1 MAEKAQQQVNQSIEN
16 VRKGPRSPPKRRCP
30 PARAIRIHHSA
41 APGSFFRAPA
51 PPLLLKQAPGGYPS
65 NYVDVRH
72 GGGGGN
78 APPPNVSPDFP
89 QAIAQQ
95 AQDPNHPANP
105 KHSKHAEWAK
115 SLAEKFG
122 NAMVFGG
129 GATLG
134 SDVVNS
140 AFNALKK

>member
-1 MAEKAQQQVNQSIEN
+1 MAEKAQQVNHSIEN
-16 VRKGPRSPPKRRCP
+16 IRRDLE
-30 PARAIRIHHSA
+30 
-41 APGSFFRAPA
+41 
-51 PPLLLKQAPGGYPS
+51 LLRNVGALRPEQYASITAQLPAPGGYPS
-65 NYVDVRH
+65 NYVDARY
-72 GGGGGN
+72 GGGGGY

-105 KHSKHAEWAK
+105 KHSKHSEWAK

-122 NAMVFGG
+122 NAMVLGG

-140 AFNALKK
+140 AFNALKH

>member
-1 MAEKAQQQVNQSIEN
+1 MAEKAQQVDRSIEN
-16 VRKGPRSPPKRRCP
+16 IRRDLEVLRNAGALRP
-30 PARAIRIHHSA
+30 EQYASITAQLP
-41 APGSFFRAPA
+41 
-51 PPLLLKQAPGGYPS
+51 APGGYKS
-65 NYVDVRH
+65 NYVDARY
-72 GGGGGN
+72 GGGGYP
-78 APPPNVSPDFP
+78 APPPNINPSFP

-115 SLAEKFG
+115 SLAERFG
-122 NAMVFGG
+122 NAMVLGG

>member
-1 MAEKAQQQVNQSIEN
+1 MAEKAQQVNHSIEN
-16 VRKGPRSPPKRRCP
+16 IRRDLEVLRNAGALRP
-30 PARAIRIHHSA
+30 EQYASITAQLP
-41 APGSFFRAPA
+41 
-51 PPLLLKQAPGGYPS
+51 APGGYPS
-65 NYVDVRH
+65 NYVDARY
-72 GGGGGN
+72 GGGY

-105 KHSKHAEWAK
+105 KHSKHSEWAK

-122 NAMVFGG
+122 NAMVLGG

-134 SDVVNS
+134 SDGLFVGVANLSSPLAVVNS
-140 AFNALKK
+140 AFNALKH

>member
-1 MAEKAQQQVNQSIEN
+1 MLEKGPQVNTSLENIRRDLEVLRNAGALRPEQYASITAQL
-16 VRKGPRSPPKRRCP
+16 P
-30 PARAIRIHHSA
+30 
-41 APGSFFRAPA
+41 
-51 PPLLLKQAPGGYPS
+51 APGGYPS
-65 NYVDVRH
+65 NYVDAR
-72 GGGGGN
+72 
-78 APPPNVSPDFP
+78 PDLP

-115 SLAEKFG
+115 GLAEKFG

-134 SDVVNS
+134 SDLVNG

>member
-1 MAEKAQQQVNQSIEN
+1 MFEKHPPVDRSLENIRKDLEVLRNAGALRPEQYASITAQL
-16 VRKGPRSPPKRRCP
+16 P
-30 PARAIRIHHSA
+30 
-41 APGSFFRAPA
+41 
-51 PPLLLKQAPGGYPS
+51 APGGYPS
-65 NYVDVRH
+65 NYVDARY

-78 APPPNVSPDFP
+78 APPPPNINPSFP

-122 NAMVFGG
+122 NAAILGG

-140 AFNALKK
+140 AFHALTK

>member
-1 MAEKAQQQVNQSIEN
+1 MAENAQQVNHSIEN
-16 VRKGPRSPPKRRCP
+16 IRRDLQVLRNAGALRPEQYASITAQLPVRP
-30 PARAIRIHHSA
+30 
-41 APGSFFRAPA
+41 FWL
-51 PPLLLKQAPGGYPS
+51 PLPLCYPS
-65 NYVDVRH
+65 NYVDARY
-72 GGGGGN
+72 GGGY

-105 KHSKHAEWAK
+105 KHSKHSEWAK

-122 NAMVFGG
+122 NAVVLGG

-140 AFNALKK
+140 AFNALKH